1 MPDAFNKLKIET
13 EFLILAIKIKLAMK
27 KEIVNAGNKI
37 FMGNLHKKKKNKIC
51 KTIAAAI
58 KKLLDTYSLPLNFI
72 CGNNLNKT

>member
-58 KKLLDTYSLPLNFI
+58 KKLLHIVCL
-72 CGNNLNKT
+72 